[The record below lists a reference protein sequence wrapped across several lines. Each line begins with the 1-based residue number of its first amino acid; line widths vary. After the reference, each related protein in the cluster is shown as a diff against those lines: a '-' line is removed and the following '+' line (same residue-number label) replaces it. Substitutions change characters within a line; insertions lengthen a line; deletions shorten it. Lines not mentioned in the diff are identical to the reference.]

1 MSISDRISRAAGV
14 RNLVDVLAVRL
25 APTDLQSLLLDVF
38 RRRAAKLEPADVL
51 RRYEERRFVRPSPL
65 DPRRLLA
72 FDEVAFATAAPTF
85 EPVELAPVAPLGAV
99 SALADLDQNLAVA
112 TVRNTEV
119 VSDSTNV
126 LALECAARRRALGSG
141 RRNARSLNLCA
152 SHRLLRG
159 QAYEDAALSAH
170 FRLFALVTAGRDSG
184 SWQFEIE
191 SVGAH
196 VSFYLRL
203 FARLHDGGF
212 TSAPVRTRVGFTRL
226 KKGPPEDLVE
236 TAVLAPMRKEFPQ
249 ASFGFDRT
257 RVDGRSYY
265 DGLCFAVHVDVG
277 DGATALVD
285 GGLTDW
291 TQRLLADRKE
301 RLMISGVGSE
311 LVCSLLAERG

>member
-14 RNLVDVLAVRL
+14 RNLVDVLAERL

-38 RRRAAKLEPADVL
+38 RRRAVKLQPADIL
-51 RRYEERRFVRPSPL
+51 RRYEQGRFVRPSPI

-72 FDEVAFATAAPTF
+72 FDDVAFGVAAPTF
-85 EPVELAPVAPLGAV
+85 EPVELAPVAPLGVV

-141 RRNARSLNLCA
+141 RRGAPSLNLCA

-159 QAYEDAALSAH
+159 QAYEDPALSAH
-170 FRLFALVTAGRDSG
+170 FRLFALATAGRDSG

-191 SVGAH
+191 SLGAH

-203 FARLHDGGF
+203 FARLHDGGL
-212 TSAPVRTRVGFTRL
+212 TSAPVQTRVALTRL
-226 KKGPPEDLVE
+226 ENGPPEDLVE

-249 ASFGFDRT
+249 AAFGFDRT

-277 DGATALVD
+277 DRATALVD

-311 LVCSLLAERG
+311 LVCSLLPERG